1 MKSFELYKR
10 AFHVYSEAKRVYDF
24 KHVCD
29 KADGSGENQAGMDIN
44 RSLFNV
50 LYLHFST
57 RLFLRVFKTYYILLC
72 KEDFNFCSRLLTC
85 L

>member
-29 KADGSGENQAGMDIN
+29 KADGSGDNQAGMAIN
-44 RSLFNV
+44 PSLLNALF
-50 LYLHFST
+50 LHFAI
-57 RLFLRVFKTYYILLC
+57 RL
-72 KEDFNFCSRLLTC
+72 
-85 L
+85 